1 MAERDGGA
9 DPNTR
14 GGGSNNWKKRLGG
27 EPSSFTARITA
38 LRAYVRKIIRPFFL
52 LDIHTLSPHRSR
64 FASKD
69 DGGTLGIL
77 LSSSFIVCH
86 GYRMHYWLFILAHSG
101 RGRERKRESI
111 HPGRSAQRLNRQ
123 IKYYD
128 RQIHGN
134 FVGERS
140 IPDGLDISPPT
151 IPIPEFFLQTI
162 STQAIQLILRKL
174 TFRLKKISRFN
185 YRPAFRAAH
194 LDPHTHTH
202 IYTSIGS

>member
-1 MAERDGGA
+1 MVARIQI
-9 DPNTR
+9 R
-14 GGGSNNWKKRLGG
+14 GEEGVTTGKSGSAANHRALQLESPPFARTYEKLYAHFSSSIST
-27 EPSSFTARITA
+27 PFLLIDLDSSFRVERRWRNPSLFFVHCVSRLPHA
-38 LRAYVRKIIRPFFL
+38 L
-52 LDIHTLSPHRSR
+52 
-64 FASKD
+64 
-69 DGGTLGIL
+69 
-77 LSSSFIVCH
+77 
-86 GYRMHYWLFILAHSG
+86 LAFYPS
-101 RGRERKRESI
+101 GRERKRESI

>member
-1 MAERDGGA
+1 MVARIQI
-9 DPNTR
+9 R
-14 GGGSNNWKKRLGG
+14 GEEGVTTGKSGSVANHRALQLESPPFARTYEKLYAHFSSSIST
-27 EPSSFTARITA
+27 PFLLIDLDSSFRVE
-38 LRAYVRKIIRPFFL
+38 RRWRNPS
-52 LDIHTLSPHRSR
+52 LSPSLCVTVTACIIG
-64 FASKD
+64 F
-69 DGGTLGIL
+69 
-77 LSSSFIVCH
+77 LSQ
-86 GYRMHYWLFILAHSG
+86 WK
-101 RGRERKRESI
+101 RGRERESI

-202 IYTSIGS
+202 TYTGIGS